1 MARVNR
7 ITRYV
12 STIPGHSMDVGEY
25 LMAKSCRIEIR
36 RRRNLLFR
44 NHLRFAYMLDRE
56 VRLL

>member
-1 MARVNR
+1 
-7 ITRYV
+7 
-12 STIPGHSMDVGEY
+12 MDVGEY

-36 RRRNLLFR
+36 RKRNLLFR